1 MKEKSIRFYYNGN
14 ILTDVEMDI
23 VPQVGQIIDFSIE
36 GKDGFKKV
44 EGLEIVRVKSFLEVY
59 LDKSCDDSYLCF
71 LEKKEREENRCRTCG
86 EKIEE
91 GKFYC
96 NEGCFPF

>member
-1 MKEKSIRFYYNGN
+1 MNEKLVKFFYKDQV
-14 ILTDVEMDI
+14 IAKASMSLI
-23 VPQVGQIIDFSIE
+23 PRVGQIIDFNIE
-36 GKDGFKKV
+36 GKNGFKEI
-44 EGLEIVRVKSFLEVY
+44 EGLEVVRVKSFLEVY
-59 LDKSCDDSYLCF
+59 LDESCDDGYLCF
-71 LEKKEREENRCRTCG
+71 LEKEEREEHRCRTCG